1 MIDAPYHEQ
10 WPTRQATERVCGG
23 SEAACRCLRL
33 RRYCRDLRFCRQCH
47 RRVCQARRAEIVS
60 QGAVEGG
67 DHIGHD
73 LDGRVR
79 GSGQKEETP
88 IVATTRGS
96 IRFGPK
102 QKGGVNA
109 TVFSSRF

>member
-23 SEAACRCLRL
+23 SEAAFRCLRL
-33 RRYCRDLRFCRQCH
+33 RGHCRDLRFCRQCH
-47 RRVCQARRAEIVS
+47 RGVCQARRAEIVS

-73 LDGRVR
+73 LDGR
-79 GSGQKEETP
+79 E
-88 IVATTRGS
+88 INAVASPRD
-96 IRFGPK
+96 RVENL
-102 QKGGVNA
+102 QE
-109 TVFSSRF
+109 VFIKIKDWVWLAGYAR